1 MVAPAAFRP
10 PPRTDE
16 SVPLVR
22 DTPFVPFTIPWQV
35 RPPAHNLVVAVKG
48 TFDLVAGQPA
58 TLSEDQ
64 PPPFGDL
71 RHDGEEKASL
81 RYASDFVIHKPRADV
96 MLVGH
101 AYPADN
107 PTVAAVSLQVGRLQ
121 RTLAVFGDR
130 SWGTLGAQSK
140 PAPFD
145 RMPLRWERAMG
156 GPLSEAN
163 PVGRGFKT
171 GVILPNLERRDALV
185 SSPRDVPPPACFGPM
200 APEWKGRSSKLG
212 TFQSRWLKE
221 RWPFLPEDFD
231 FSFFNAAPPEQQVPY
246 LRGDEPYALHG
257 VRPGKAVLSGTLPG
271 LQPRVFAFL
280 GRAGAFSEVAL
291 NLDTAWFD
299 ADEAKVVLVWRGMMV
314 VQDDEA
320 SDVSVLFLTTT
331 KVGEPLSP
339 QQAQERFVVA
349 SGPSEPADGPPVLP
363 IEPPVILAA
372 APVTRSQVL
381 SWVQAKTPLA
391 GRDLSGVDLSAADLR
406 GADLSR
412 CVLQGARLERAR
424 LEGAMLSGASLAR
437 VRATGACFD
446 GCDLSGADLADAIL
460 VNATFRKA
468 RMAEANLWRTDA
480 SGSLFDDVEA
490 PGCVFAKA
498 ILVRCSFERV
508 QIPKGDF
515 TESVLGE
522 TRWNGAK
529 LDDARFYGSK
539 GDRCSFDGAVLTS
552 ARMDHAVLPNAD
564 FRGVLAEESV
574 WERADLRGGSLHGA
588 RLSRANFKRAV
599 LDHCV
604 LSTAEAKGTFFR
616 KTSLRGASLLR
627 ANLMQANFEGADL
640 SEADLRGAN
649 LYQVETWR
657 AKMTG
662 AKLDLAFVAGSKL
675 AK

>member
-10 PPRTDE
+10 PPRVDE

-22 DTPFVPFTIPWQV
+22 DTPLVPFTIPWQI
-35 RPPAHNLVVAVKG
+35 RPPAHNLVVVVKG
-48 TFDLVAGQPA
+48 TFDLVPGQPA
-58 TLSEDQ
+58 TLCEDQ
-64 PPPFGDL
+64 PPPFGDQ
-71 RHDGEEKASL
+71 RYDGEEKASL
-81 RYASDFVIHKPRADV
+81 RYASDFVVHKPKADV

-107 PTVAAVSLQVGRLQ
+107 PTVSAVGLQVGRLQ

-140 PAPFD
+140 PTAFD

-171 GVILPNLERRDALV
+171 GVMLPNLERREVLV

-200 APEWKGRSSKLG
+200 APEWKSRSGRLG

-221 RWPFLPEDFD
+221 RWPFFPEDFD

-257 VRPGKAVLSGTLPG
+257 VRPAKGVLSGTLPG
-271 LQPRVFAFL
+271 LQPRVFAYL
-280 GRAGAFSEVAL
+280 DRPGAFSEVAL
-291 NLDTAWFD
+291 NLDTVWFD

-331 KVGEPLSP
+331 NVGEALSP
-339 QQAQERFVVA
+339 QQAQQRFALA
-349 SGPSEPADGPPVLP
+349 SGPGEPADSPPVLP
-363 IEPPVILAA
+363 IEPPETPV
-372 APVTRSQVL
+372 APPVSRAQVL
-381 SWVQAKTPLA
+381 SWIQAKTPLA
-391 GRDLSGVDLSAADLR
+391 GKDLTGVDLSAADLR
-406 GADLSR
+406 GADFSG
-412 CVLQGARLERAR
+412 CVLPGAR
-424 LEGAMLSGASLAR
+424 LEGARLEGANLSGAVLSR

-446 GCDLSGADLADAIL
+446 ACDLSGADLADATL

-468 RMAEANLWRTDA
+468 RMAEANLWRADA
-480 SGSLFDDVEA
+480 SGGVFADVQA
-490 PGCVFAKA
+490 PGGVFAKA
-498 ILVRCSFERV
+498 ILARCSFERA

-515 TESVLGE
+515 TECVLGE

-529 LDDARFYGSK
+529 LDDARFYGAK
-539 GDRCSFDGAVLTS
+539 GDRCTFDGASLKS
-552 ARMDHAVLPNAD
+552 ARMDRAVLPNAD
-564 FRGVLAEESV
+564 FRSALAEESV
-574 WERADLRGGSLHGA
+574 WEGANLQGSSLHGA
-588 RLSRANFKRAV
+588 RLSRANFKRAI
-599 LDHCV
+599 LDRCV

-616 KTSLRGASLLR
+616 KASLRGASLLK

-640 SEADLRGAN
+640 SDADLRGAN

-657 AKMTG
+657 AKTHG
-662 AKLDLAFVAGSKL
+662 AKLDLALVAGSKL